1 MQRIQTMPT
10 IKSADIQSELQ
21 RLKQKK
27 RNRIIFRNTLI
38 FLLAVVALSVLLAQT
53 IFPVM
58 RTLGNSMSPTL
69 QQGDTLVAVKT
80 KNLHEGDLIA
90 FYFNNR
96 LLVKRVIGLP
106 GDTVDIDKKGKV
118 TVNGK
123 PIKEP
128 YVKELVKGEV
138 NIKLPFEVPQERYFV
153 LGDDRETTIDS
164 RNSIVGTVAPDQLVG
179 KVVLRVWPFERF
191 GNPNQLN

>member
-1 MQRIQTMPT
+1 MQRM
-10 IKSADIQSELQ
+10 KSIPALKAADIQAEVQ
-21 RLKQKK
+21 RLQQKK
-27 RNRIIFRNTLI
+27 RNRLIFRNTLI
-38 FLLAVVALSVLLAQT
+38 FLLAVVALAVLLAQT

-58 RTLGNSMSPTL
+58 QTLGNSMAPTL

-80 KNLHEGDLIA
+80 SKLHKGDLVA

-106 GDTVDIDKKGKV
+106 GDTVDIDKKGQV

-123 PIKEP
+123 ALKEP
-128 YVKELVKGEV
+128 YVKNMVKGEV

-191 GNPNQLN
+191 GNPNQ

>member
-1 MQRIQTMPT
+1 MQRMQSIPAL
-10 IKSADIQSELQ
+10 KAADIQAEVQ
-21 RLKQKK
+21 RLQQKK
-27 RNRIIFRNTLI
+27 RNRLIFRNTLI
-38 FLLAVVALSVLLAQT
+38 FLLAVVALAVLLAQT

-58 RTLGNSMSPTL
+58 QTLGNSMAPTL

-80 KNLHEGDLIA
+80 SKLHEGDLVA

-106 GDTVDIDKKGKV
+106 GDMVDIDKKGIV

-123 PIKEP
+123 VLKEP
-128 YVKELVKGEV
+128 YVKNLAKGEV

-191 GNPNQLN
+191 GNPNQ

>member
-1 MQRIQTMPT
+1 MQRMQSISAL
-10 IKSADIQSELQ
+10 KAADIQAEVQ
-21 RLKQKK
+21 RLQQKK
-27 RNRIIFRNTLI
+27 RNRMIFRNTLI
-38 FLLAVVALSVLLAQT
+38 FLLAVVALAVLLAQT

-58 RTLGNSMSPTL
+58 QTLGNSMAPTL

-80 KNLHEGDLIA
+80 SKLHKGDLVA

-106 GDTVDIDKKGKV
+106 GDTVDIDKKGQV

-123 PIKEP
+123 ALKEP
-128 YVKELVKGEV
+128 YVKNLAKGEV

-191 GNPNQLN
+191 GNPNQ

>member
-1 MQRIQTMPT
+1 MQRIQSIPAL
-10 IKSADIQSELQ
+10 KAADIQAEVQ
-21 RLKQKK
+21 RLQQKK
-27 RNRIIFRNTLI
+27 RNRLIFRNTLI
-38 FLLAVVALSVLLAQT
+38 FLLAVVALAVLLAQT

-58 RTLGNSMSPTL
+58 QTLGNSMAPTL

-80 KNLHEGDLIA
+80 SKLHKGDLVA

-106 GDTVDIDKKGKV
+106 GDTVDIDKKGQV

-123 PIKEP
+123 ALKEP
-128 YVKELVKGEV
+128 YVKNLVKGEV

-191 GNPNQLN
+191 GNPNQ

>member
-1 MQRIQTMPT
+1 MQRMQSIPAL
-10 IKSADIQSELQ
+10 KAADIQAEVQ
-21 RLKQKK
+21 RLQQKK
-27 RNRIIFRNTLI
+27 RNRMIFRNTLI
-38 FLLAVVALSVLLAQT
+38 FLLAVVALAVLLAQT

-58 RTLGNSMSPTL
+58 QTLGNSMAPTL

-80 KNLHEGDLIA
+80 SKLHKGDLVA

-106 GDTVDIDKKGKV
+106 GDTVDIDKKGQV

-123 PIKEP
+123 ALKEP
-128 YVKELVKGEV
+128 YVKNMVKGEV

-191 GNPNQLN
+191 GNPNQ

>member
-1 MQRIQTMPT
+1 MQRMQSIPAL
-10 IKSADIQSELQ
+10 KAADIQAEVQ
-21 RLKQKK
+21 RLQQKK
-27 RNRIIFRNTLI
+27 RNRLIFRNTLI
-38 FLLAVVALSVLLAQT
+38 FLLAVVALAVLLAQT

-58 RTLGNSMSPTL
+58 QTLGNSMAPTL

-80 KNLHEGDLIA
+80 SKLHEGDLVA

-106 GDTVDIDKKGKV
+106 GDTVDIDKNGQV

-123 PIKEP
+123 ALKEP
-128 YVKELVKGEV
+128 YVKNLVKGEV

-191 GNPNQLN
+191 GNPNQ